1 MQYNKNIINLNH
13 YKDLMYEYSWN
24 KSTHYCG
31 TQLTNADLSAYEG
44 KIFNVVYEVWSYETI
59 NDDFQPSINKPIE
72 NKDDEYVLKAM
83 NQSSN
88 INREIDNIDQGT
100 DTDGKIPITPVPYK
114 YSETVTQYKLYS
126 FKLSKT
132 DPTTGV
138 YEYTFV
144 D

>member
-1 MQYNKNIINLNH
+1 
-13 YKDLMYEYSWN
+13 MYELDS
-24 KSTHYCG
+24 SQPHYCG

-44 KIFNVVYEVWSYETI
+44 KIFNVVYEVWSYEVI
-59 NDDFQPSINKPIE
+59 NEDFQPSINKPIK
-72 NKDDEYVLKAM
+72 NKDDEYVLKTM

-88 INREIDNIDQGT
+88 INGEIDNIDQGT
-100 DTDGKIPITPVPYK
+100 DTDDKIPITPVPWQ
-114 YSETVTQYKLYS
+114 YSEKVTQYKLYS